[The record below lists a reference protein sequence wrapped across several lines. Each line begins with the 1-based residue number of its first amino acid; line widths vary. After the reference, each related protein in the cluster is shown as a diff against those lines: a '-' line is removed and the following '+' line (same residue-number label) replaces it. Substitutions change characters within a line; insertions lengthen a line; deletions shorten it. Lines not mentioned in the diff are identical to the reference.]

1 MKAITASL
9 LFIFLLLPTDS
20 FVGNSPIAAELEL
33 ESRIR
38 VRTAEVDFT
47 PVGGSKQAT
56 GQVAAYRKA
65 TVAAEAAG
73 RIIERFAEPGRQL
86 AVSDTLVR
94 IDPERAQLNLE
105 QAKALHQARAVDLA
119 HAEHEYK
126 RAIDLY
132 RRKVVSQD
140 TLDDLRFAEQGARAQ
155 LTHSRVQISHAQR
168 ALEDTVVKTPY
179 AAQVEQVHVQVGDY
193 VNPGQPIATITDFSS
208 ARVIAG
214 VTAAEAASLTLND
227 SAKVVFEALG
237 GLHTTAQITGIGR
250 IKDPTSG
257 TYPIEIAIKGNI
269 TQQLREGMVST
280 VIWSPSQHTGQRL
293 TIPTSALLRQNG
305 GISVYV
311 VNKNLTVTARPVQI
325 GNSDGRRVEILEGIQ
340 AAEHVVVEGLFAL
353 RDGAKVAPFGSF
365 SGGLQ

>member
-1 MKAITASL
+1 MKTFLGGL
-9 LFIFLLLPTDS
+9 LFILLLTPAS
-20 FVGNSPIAAELEL
+20 AIIGNSPLAATLSL

-38 VRTAEVDFT
+38 VRTAEADYT
-47 PVGGSKQAT
+47 PVGGNKQAT
-56 GQVAAYRKA
+56 GQIAAYRKA
-65 TVAAEAAG
+65 TIAAETAG
-73 RIIERFAEPGRQL
+73 QIIERLVEPGRHL
-86 AVSDTLVR
+86 AALDILVR
-94 IDPERAQLNLE
+94 IDPESAQLNLE

-140 TLDDLRFAEQGARAQ
+140 TLDDLRFAQQGARAQ
-155 LTHSRVQISHAQR
+155 LKHSQVQISQAQR
-168 ALEDTVVKTPY
+168 VLDDTVVKTPY

-208 ARVIAG
+208 ARLIAG
-214 VTAAEAASLTLND
+214 VTAAEAASLNLQDN
-227 SAKVVFEALG
+227 AKVVFEALG
-237 GLHTTAQITGIGR
+237 GLQTHAQITGIGR

-257 TYPIEIAIKGNI
+257 TYPVEFAITGAI

-280 VIWSPSQHTGQRL
+280 VIWSPSQQTTQRL
-293 TIPTSALLRQNG
+293 SIPTSALLRQNG

-311 VNKNLTVTARPVQI
+311 VNKDSTVEARPVQI
-325 GNSDGRRVEILEGIQ
+325 GNSDGNRVEVLTGVN

-353 RDGAKVAPFGSF
+353 RNGAKVAPYGSLN
-365 SGGLQ
+365 SNAK